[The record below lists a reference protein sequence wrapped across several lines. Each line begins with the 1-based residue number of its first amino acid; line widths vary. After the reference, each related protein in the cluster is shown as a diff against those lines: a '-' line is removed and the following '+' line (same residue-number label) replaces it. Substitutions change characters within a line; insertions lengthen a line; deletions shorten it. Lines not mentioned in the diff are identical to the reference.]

1 MRTTWWRI
9 CAGGGFCLRLV
20 VVCLPGLAWAHGDE
34 EHVPPSVP
42 PVTQAYPLPTNP
54 VLDGDVLG
62 DDAWR
67 GARPASGFW
76 QIKPFEGQPAS
87 QRTEVYVGFTE
98 HALYI
103 GAVLYDDDPSSI
115 IVSDSRRDADLR
127 ETDAFLVIMD
137 TYLDRQNGF
146 VFGTNP
152 AGIEYDGQV
161 TREGGGRF
169 ASGGGGFNR
178 NWDTNWS
185 VATRVG
191 DYGWSVEMRIPF
203 RSLRYKGWNA
213 QIWGINFQRNIR
225 RNNEVAFW
233 SPLPRQYNLY
243 RASQAGTLEGIHL
256 PVQRNL
262 QLTPYLLG
270 KASRATGAGG
280 TQYDGE
286 FGGDLKWSVTPS
298 LTLDA
303 TVNTD
308 FAQVEVDEV
317 VVNLD
322 RFNIFLPEKRP
333 FFLENAGQFNVG
345 SPRDVELFFS
355 RRIGISP
362 AGGIIP
368 IDGGLRLSGKL
379 GRQTNLGLLYMRSQA
394 VEGEAPRND
403 YAVVRLNQELPN
415 RSSIGMIFVNRDGD
429 GSLGDTPAGDDY
441 NRTYGVDGRWG
452 IGDDLMLSGYLARTD
467 TPGLTGR
474 DHAFQLRGDY
484 NSENWS
490 NTLGYSEVGGDFNPE
505 VGFVRRR
512 DYRRAD
518 FRVLRRYRPQ
528 DLWGLQEL
536 RPHVGYRGFW
546 NFDGVYESGF
556 LHVDNHWEFRSGN
569 EVHTGV
575 NFVHET
581 VLEPF
586 QIVDGQEVRAGTY
599 DNAEMQLVM
608 FTNRGAPLSVGLN
621 MNAGGFFSGT
631 RLSVSPNIRYRI
643 GETFNSSLTWNY
655 NDIDLKNEG
664 GEAFQINVGILRLA
678 YSFSP
683 KISLEALIQYD
694 DRNDAVA
701 TNLRFSWLQS
711 GSAGLYLVYN
721 ELNQEDLFYGRDKRR
736 ELILKYSYIFDLI

>member
-1 MRTTWWRI
+1 MASRS
-9 CAGGGFCLRLV
+9 LRSGI
-20 VVCLPGLAWAHGDE
+20 GLALMWLPASVWSHSGSE
-34 EHVPPSVP
+34 EDHVEMPPAAP
-42 PVTQAYPLPTNP
+42 PVVQAFPLAESP

-62 DDAWR
+62 DPGWH
-67 GARPASGFW
+67 GVRPTSGFW
-76 QIKPFEGQPAS
+76 QIQPFEGEPAT
-87 QRTEVYVGFTE
+87 QRTEVFVGMTAD
-98 HALYI
+98 ALYI
-103 GAVLYDDDPSSI
+103 GAVLYDDDPAA
-115 IVSDSRRDADLR
+115 IVISDSRRDASLN

-161 TREGGGRF
+161 TREGGGGF
-169 ASGGGGFNR
+169 GSSGFNR

-185 VATRVG
+185 VATSVG

-203 RSLRYKGWNA
+203 RSLRYAGHDT

-243 RASQAGTLEGIHL
+243 RTSQAGTLEGITL
-256 PVQRNL
+256 PPQRNL
-262 QLTPYLLG
+262 KFTPYVLG
-270 KASRATGAGG
+270 STSRGTGIDG
-280 TQYDGE
+280 TEYDSE

-333 FFLENAGQFNVG
+333 FFLENAGQFTVG

-355 RRIGISP
+355 RRIGIGRS
-362 AGGIIP
+362 GSIIP
-368 IDGGLRLSGKL
+368 INGGLRLSGKL
-379 GRQTNLGLLYMRSQA
+379 GRQTNVGLLYMRSDA
-394 VEGEAPRND
+394 VEGEAPEND
-403 YAVVRLNQELPN
+403 FAVVRVNQELPN

-429 GSLGDTPAGDDY
+429 GSLGTVSPGDDY
-441 NRTYGVDGRWG
+441 NRTYGIDGRWG
-452 IGDDLMLSGYLARTD
+452 IGDDLVISGYAARTD
-467 TPGLTGR
+467 TPGLKGR
-474 DHAFQLRGDY
+474 DYAFRLQGSY
-484 NSENWS
+484 NSEKWS
-490 NTLGYSEVGGDFNPE
+490 NSLSYSEVGENFNPE
-505 VGFVRRR
+505 VGFVRRK
-512 DYRRAD
+512 DYRRGG
-518 FRVLRRYRPQ
+518 FFLLRRYRPE

-536 RPHVGYRGFW
+536 RPHVAYRGFW
-546 NFDGVYESGF
+546 NFDGVYESGS

-569 EVHTGV
+569 EIHTGV
-575 NFVHET
+575 NIIQEE
-581 VLEPF
+581 VLNPF
-586 QIVDGQEVRAGTY
+586 EIVDGQEVQAGKY
-599 DNAEMQLVM
+599 DYSEMQLVM
-608 FTNRGAPLSVGLN
+608 FSNRGAPLSAGLRV
-621 MNAGGFFSGT
+621 NAGGFFSGT
-631 RLSVSPNIRYRI
+631 RVSMSPDISFRI
-643 GETFNSSLTWNY
+643 GETFNSSLVWNY

-664 GEAFQINVGILRLA
+664 GEAFRINVGILRLA

-694 DRNDAVA
+694 DRSDAVA

-711 GSAGLYLVYN
+711 ASAGFYLVYN
-721 ELNQEDLFYGRDKRR
+721 ELNQEDLLRGRDKRKA
-736 ELILKYSYIFDLI
+736 LTLKYSYIFDLL